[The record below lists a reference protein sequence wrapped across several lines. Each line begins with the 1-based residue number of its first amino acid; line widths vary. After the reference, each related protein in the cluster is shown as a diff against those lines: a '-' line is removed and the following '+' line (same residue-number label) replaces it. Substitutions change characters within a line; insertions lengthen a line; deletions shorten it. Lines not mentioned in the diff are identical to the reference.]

1 MMIGPEKK
9 ALAVRLPSGEIKLEM
24 LPQGK
29 ASRIEKIPFLR
40 GSVKL
45 VRQMVLGIKA
55 MYRSADLSEILE
67 EDADKP
73 APAGESHASAE
84 IAEQSE
90 DKENRVAEVAEH
102 GEVEM
107 NIPEQETSSSATTAE
122 VSDSETGACCEA
134 DQLISEPDSEPDDGA
149 ENASNAIRDDGLKV
163 QTEASLRS
171 TQVPAECENKA
182 EEAPSSFHSAA
193 PAARAP
199 KSAAPEA
206 NVPAAEV
213 TPANAPAGKKSEKK
227 ASWLDRHPDVFMAF
241 TTVLALGL
249 SVLLF
254 FLLPNAIT
262 EGLRRLFAFGSPT
275 DFGGQFAL
283 NLVEGA
289 LRIAIFV
296 IYLALTRRQK
306 EIKRV
311 WMYHGSEHKTIACYE
326 AGEELTVENVSTKS
340 RFHPRCG
347 TSFMFLVMFVAILV
361 FSLVGW
367 YSPLINALLRVLLL
381 PVIAGIS
388 YEIIKWAG
396 RSDSCLASWISK
408 PGLLLQR
415 LTTAEPDAA
424 IIEVAIV
431 AMKAVIPGDQSDRW

>member
-9 ALAVRLPSGEIKLEM
+9 ALAVRRPSGEIKLEM
-24 LPQGK
+24 LPQGT

-67 EDADKP
+67 EDAAAP
-73 APAGESHASAE
+73 APAGESHA
-84 IAEQSE
+84 
-90 DKENRVAEVAEH
+90 
-102 GEVEM
+102 
-107 NIPEQETSSSATTAE
+107 QETK
-122 VSDSETGACCEA
+122 GGYEA
-134 DQLISEPDSEPDDGA
+134 DQLISEQDSEPDDGA
-149 ENASNAIRDDGLKV
+149 ENASKASLSDKAEKCSQSVIVDVIPEASKAGLDDGLKV
-163 QTEASLRS
+163 QAEASLHVTHAS
-171 TQVPAECENKA
+171 AEGENKE
-182 EEAPSSFHSAA
+182 EEATSSFHSSA
-193 PAARAP
+193 PAAH
-199 KSAAPEA
+199 APEA
-206 NVPAAEV
+206 NTPPAHAPESAVPAAEV
-213 TPANAPAGKKSEKK
+213 TPANAPAGKKAEKK
-227 ASWLDRHPDVFMAF
+227 VSWLDRHPDVFMAF

-262 EGLRRLFAFGSPT
+262 EGLRRLFAFDSPT
-275 DFGGQFAL
+275 DFWGQFAL

-396 RSDSCLASWISK
+396 RSDSRLAAWVSK

>member
-1 MMIGPEKK
+1 MTSQKTENFKTSIGGQALIEGIMMIGPEKK

-67 EDADKP
+67 EDADEP
-73 APAGESHASAE
+73 APAGESHAHKTE
-84 IAEQSE
+84 EG
-90 DKENRVAEVAEH
+90 R
-102 GEVEM
+102 
-107 NIPEQETSSSATTAE
+107 
-122 VSDSETGACCEA
+122 EA
-134 DQLISEPDSEPDDGA
+134 DQLISKQDSEPDNGA
-149 ENASNAIRDDGLKV
+149 ENASKASHDDGIKV
-163 QTEASLRS
+163 QSEASLCS
-171 TQVPAECENKA
+171 TQAPAEGENKA
-182 EEAPSSFHSAA
+182 EEASSSFHSAA
-193 PAARAP
+193 AEEKQTSEASEGTQAGP
-199 KSAAPEA
+199 KNS
-206 NVPAAEV
+206 
-213 TPANAPAGKKSEKK
+213 GKSEKK

-262 EGLRRLFAFGSPT
+262 EGLRRLFALDSPT

-396 RSDSCLASWISK
+396 RSDSRLASWISK

>member
-1 MMIGPEKK
+1 MASQKTENFKTSIGGQALIEGIMMIGPEKK
-9 ALAVRLPSGEIKLEM
+9 ALAVRRPSGEIKLEM

-67 EDADKP
+67 EDANEP
-73 APAGESHASAE
+73 APSEESHAAE

-90 DKENRVAEVAEH
+90 DKENRVAEVAECS
-102 GEVEM
+102 EVERDTL
-107 NIPEQETSSSATTAE
+107 EQETASPATSTE
-122 VSDSETGACCEA
+122 VFDSETASCCEA
-134 DQLISEPDSEPDDGA
+134 S
-149 ENASNAIRDDGLKV
+149 
-163 QTEASLRS
+163 
-171 TQVPAECENKA
+171 
-182 EEAPSSFHSAA
+182 
-193 PAARAP
+193 P
-199 KSAAPEA
+199 KIPE
-206 NVPAAEV
+206 
-213 TPANAPAGKKSEKK
+213 KSKKK
-227 ASWLDRHPDVFMAF
+227 ASWLDHHPDVFMAF

-262 EGLRRLFAFGSPT
+262 EGLRRLFAFNSPT

-326 AGEELTVENVSTKS
+326 AGEELTVENVITKS

-396 RSDSCLASWISK
+396 RSDSRLAAWVSK

>member
-9 ALAVRLPSGEIKLEM
+9 ALAVRRPSGEIKLEM

-67 EDADKP
+67 EDANEP
-73 APAGESHASAE
+73 APSEESHAAE

-90 DKENRVAEVAEH
+90 DKENRVAEVAECS
-102 GEVEM
+102 EVERDTL
-107 NIPEQETSSSATTAE
+107 EQETASPATSTE
-122 VSDSETGACCEA
+122 VFDSETASCCEA
-134 DQLISEPDSEPDDGA
+134 S
-149 ENASNAIRDDGLKV
+149 
-163 QTEASLRS
+163 
-171 TQVPAECENKA
+171 
-182 EEAPSSFHSAA
+182 
-193 PAARAP
+193 P
-199 KSAAPEA
+199 KIPE
-206 NVPAAEV
+206 
-213 TPANAPAGKKSEKK
+213 KSKKK
-227 ASWLDRHPDVFMAF
+227 AGWLDRHPDVFMAF

-262 EGLRRLFAFGSPT
+262 EGLRRLFAFNSPT

-326 AGEELTVENVSTKS
+326 AGEQLTVENVSTKS

-396 RSDSCLASWISK
+396 RSDSRLAAWVSK

>member
-67 EDADKP
+67 EDADEP
-73 APAGESHASAE
+73 AAVEGSHAAE
-84 IAEQSE
+84 
-90 DKENRVAEVAEH
+90 RC
-102 GEVEM
+102 EVEM

-134 DQLISEPDSEPDDGA
+134 EQLISEQDSEPDDGA
-149 ENASNAIRDDGLKV
+149 ENASKASHDDGV
-163 QTEASLRS
+163 IIQTEASLCS
-171 TQVPAECENKA
+171 TQAPAEGENKA
-182 EEAPSSFHSAA
+182 EETPSSFHSAA
-193 PAARAP
+193 P
-199 KSAAPEA
+199 SEE
-206 NVPAAEV
+206 NQTSEAAEGTEDDPK
-213 TPANAPAGKKSEKK
+213 TPEKSEKK

-262 EGLRRLFAFGSPT
+262 EGLRRLFALDSPT
-275 DFGGQFAL
+275 NFGGQFVL

>member
-1 MMIGPEKK
+1 MVSQKTENFKTSIGGQALIEGIMMIGPEKK

-67 EDADKP
+67 EDADEP
-73 APAGESHASAE
+73 AAVEGSHASAE

-90 DKENRVAEVAEH
+90 DKESRVAEVAECS
-102 GEVEM
+102 EVERDTL
-107 NIPEQETSSSATTAE
+107 EQETASPATSTE
-122 VSDSETGACCEA
+122 VFDSETASCCEA
-134 DQLISEPDSEPDDGA
+134 YPKISE
-149 ENASNAIRDDGLKV
+149 
-163 QTEASLRS
+163 
-171 TQVPAECENKA
+171 
-182 EEAPSSFHSAA
+182 
-193 PAARAP
+193 
-199 KSAAPEA
+199 
-206 NVPAAEV
+206 
-213 TPANAPAGKKSEKK
+213 KSEKK
-227 ASWLDRHPDVFMAF
+227 ASWLERHPDVFMAF

-262 EGLRRLFAFGSPT
+262 EGLRRLFALDSPT
-275 DFGGQFAL
+275 NFGGQFAL

>member
-1 MMIGPEKK
+1 MVSQKIENFKTSIGGQALIEGIMMIGPEKK

-67 EDADKP
+67 EDADEP
-73 APAGESHASAE
+73 AAVEGSHAAE
-84 IAEQSE
+84 
-90 DKENRVAEVAEH
+90 RC
-102 GEVEM
+102 EVEM

-134 DQLISEPDSEPDDGA
+134 EQLISKQDSEPDDGA
-149 ENASNAIRDDGLKV
+149 ENASKASHDDGV
-163 QTEASLRS
+163 IIQTEASLCS
-171 TQVPAECENKA
+171 TQAPAEGENKA

-193 PAARAP
+193 PAEE
-199 KSAAPEA
+199 KQTSE
-206 NVPAAEV
+206 AAEGTEDDPK
-213 TPANAPAGKKSEKK
+213 TPEKSEKK

-262 EGLRRLFAFGSPT
+262 EGLRRLFALDSPT
-275 DFGGQFAL
+275 NFGGQFAL

>member
-1 MMIGPEKK
+1 MASQKTENFKTSIGGQALIEGIMMIGPEKK
-9 ALAVRLPSGEIKLEM
+9 ALAVRRPSGEIKLEM

-29 ASRIEKIPFLR
+29 ASSIEKIPFLR

-67 EDADKP
+67 EDADEP
-73 APAGESHASAE
+73 APTGESHAHKTE
-84 IAEQSE
+84 EG
-90 DKENRVAEVAEH
+90 R
-102 GEVEM
+102 
-107 NIPEQETSSSATTAE
+107 
-122 VSDSETGACCEA
+122 EA
-134 DQLISEPDSEPDDGA
+134 DQLISKQDSEPDDGA
-149 ENASNAIRDDGLKV
+149 ENASKASHDDGVKV
-163 QTEASLRS
+163 QTEASLCS
-171 TQVPAECENKA
+171 TLAPAEGENKA
-182 EEAPSSFHSAA
+182 EEASSSFPSA
-193 PAARAP
+193 PAEE
-199 KSAAPEA
+199 KQTTE
-206 NVPAAEV
+206 AAEGTEADPK
-213 TPANAPAGKKSEKK
+213 TPEKSEKK

-262 EGLRRLFAFGSPT
+262 EGLRRLFALDSPT
-275 DFGGQFAL
+275 NFGGQFAL

>member
-1 MMIGPEKK
+1 MTSQKTENFKTSIGGQALIEGIMMIGPEKK

-67 EDADKP
+67 EDADEP
-73 APAGESHASAE
+73 APTGESGEADSEISDKVSAASVPTGESHA
-84 IAEQSE
+84 
-90 DKENRVAEVAEH
+90 
-102 GEVEM
+102 
-107 NIPEQETSSSATTAE
+107 QETE
-122 VSDSETGACCEA
+122 EGCGA
-134 DQLISEPDSEPDDGA
+134 DQLISKQDSEPDDGA
-149 ENASNAIRDDGLKV
+149 ENASKASHDDGV
-163 QTEASLRS
+163 IIQTEASLCS
-171 TQVPAECENKA
+171 TQAPAEGENKA

-193 PAARAP
+193 PAEE
-199 KSAAPEA
+199 KQTSE
-206 NVPAAEV
+206 AAEGTEDDPK
-213 TPANAPAGKKSEKK
+213 TPEKSEKK

-262 EGLRRLFAFGSPT
+262 EGLRRLFALDSPT
-275 DFGGQFAL
+275 NFGGQFAL

>member
-1 MMIGPEKK
+1 MTSQKTENFKTSIGGQALIEGIMMIGPEKK

-67 EDADKP
+67 EDADEP
-73 APAGESHASAE
+73 AAVEGSHAVE
-84 IAEQSE
+84 
-90 DKENRVAEVAEH
+90 RC
-102 GEVEM
+102 EVEM

-134 DQLISEPDSEPDDGA
+134 EQLISKQDSEPDNGA
-149 ENASNAIRDDGLKV
+149 ENASKASHDDGIKV
-163 QTEASLRS
+163 QSEASLCS
-171 TQVPAECENKA
+171 TQAPAEGENKA
-182 EEAPSSFHSAA
+182 EEASSSFHSAA
-193 PAARAP
+193 AEEKQTSEASEGTQAGP
-199 KSAAPEA
+199 KNS
-206 NVPAAEV
+206 
-213 TPANAPAGKKSEKK
+213 GKSEKK

-262 EGLRRLFAFGSPT
+262 EGLRRLFALDSPT
-275 DFGGQFAL
+275 NFGGQFAL

>member
-1 MMIGPEKK
+1 MASQKTENFKTSIGGQALIEGIMMIGPEKK
-9 ALAVRLPSGEIKLEM
+9 ALAVRRPSGEIKLEM

-67 EDADKP
+67 EDANEP
-73 APAGESHASAE
+73 APSEESHAAE

-90 DKENRVAEVAEH
+90 DKENRVAEVAECS
-102 GEVEM
+102 EVERDTL
-107 NIPEQETSSSATTAE
+107 EQETASPATSTE
-122 VSDSETGACCEA
+122 VFDSETASCCEA
-134 DQLISEPDSEPDDGA
+134 S
-149 ENASNAIRDDGLKV
+149 
-163 QTEASLRS
+163 
-171 TQVPAECENKA
+171 
-182 EEAPSSFHSAA
+182 
-193 PAARAP
+193 P
-199 KSAAPEA
+199 KIPE
-206 NVPAAEV
+206 
-213 TPANAPAGKKSEKK
+213 KSKKK

-262 EGLRRLFAFGSPT
+262 EGLRRLFAFNSPT

-396 RSDSCLASWISK
+396 RSDSRLAAWVSK

-431 AMKAVIPGDQSDRW
+431 AMKAVIPGDRSDRW